1 MKPMFLIIDILIRLL
16 FTLLALYLLTQYN
29 NDTATIIRFTG
40 GTMLAFN
47 LFTTFFDNNYHKKR

>member
-1 MKPMFLIIDILIRLL
+1 MKTMFLIIDILIRLL

-40 GTMLAFN
+40 GAMWRYVSFQPFHY
-47 LFTTFFDNNYHKKR
+47 LF